1 MYAFKKKKQKTK
13 KQKAFSKKVFSE
25 WFPQSVL
32 EQLTLNLNWKT
43 PFQLAPFLRL
53 MARESRF

>member
-1 MYAFKKKKQKTK
+1 MYAFLKKKQNK
-13 KQKAFSKKVFSE
+13 KHSPKKYLFSE

-32 EQLTLNLNWKT
+32 EQLTLNLNWKS